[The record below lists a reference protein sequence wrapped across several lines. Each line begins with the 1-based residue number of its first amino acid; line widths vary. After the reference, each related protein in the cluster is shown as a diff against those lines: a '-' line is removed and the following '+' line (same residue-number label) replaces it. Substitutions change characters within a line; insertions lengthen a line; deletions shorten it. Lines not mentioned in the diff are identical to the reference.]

1 MKRRNLPAASPE
13 TPQSRQQGDGDRPI
27 DVLSDTLRVVRLS
40 GAVFLNAIFTSPWSI
55 ETVTPAELAASL
67 RLPSDCIALFH
78 IVVQGQ
84 CWLAIPGY
92 APVLLA
98 AGDAILIPHSAPHVI
113 TSDLH
118 VTPIPIT
125 SILQPPPPDALASV
139 IGGGLGETTQFVCGF
154 LHCDQRFNP
163 LIGALPELI
172 VIHPG
177 ESERNDGQR
186 VGQREPTTVLA
197 VQPGD
202 WLETTMRHT
211 VTESLGGG
219 PGNSD
224 MLARLCEILFFE
236 VVRRYMQ
243 QLPAAHPGWLAGV
256 RDPIVGQ
263 VLRLLH
269 AHPGHPWTVEELAR
283 AVAVSRS
290 TLADRFTTLVGETPM
305 RYLAAWRMQLAQHLL
320 KYTTL
325 NLAEVAGQVGYESD
339 VAFNRAFKR
348 HVGQPPA
355 TWRVAG

>member
-1 MKRRNLPAASPE
+1 M
-13 TPQSRQQGDGDRPI
+13 TPQSPQQGDEGRPI

-40 GAVFLNAIFTSPWSI
+40 GAVFLNATFTSPWSI
-55 ETVTPAELAASL
+55 ETVTPAELAANL

-125 SILQPPPPDALASV
+125 SILQPPPPDGLASV

-177 ESERNDGQR
+177 EGERNDGQHN
-186 VGQREPTTVLA
+186 GPREPMTVLL

-269 AHPGHPWTVEELAR
+269 AHPGYPWTVEELAR
-283 AVAVSRS
+283 TVAVSRS
-290 TLADRFTTLVGETPM
+290 SLADRFTTLVGETPM

>member
-1 MKRRNLPAASPE
+1 
-13 TPQSRQQGDGDRPI
+13 
-27 DVLSDTLRVVRLS
+27 VVRLS

-55 ETVTPAELAASL
+55 ETVTPAELAANL

-92 APVLLA
+92 VPVLLA

-113 TSDLH
+113 TSDLR

-125 SILQPPPPDALASV
+125 SILQPPPPDGLASV

-177 ESERNDGQR
+177 EGERNDGQR
-186 VGQREPTTVLA
+186 VGQREPTTVLS

-269 AHPGHPWTVEELAR
+269 AHPGYPWTVEELAR
-283 AVAVSRS
+283 TVAVSRS
-290 TLADRFTTLVGETPM
+290 SLADRFTTLVGETPM
-305 RYLAAWRMQLAQHLL
+305 RYLAAWRMQLAKHLL
-320 KYTTL
+320 KQTTL
-325 NLAEVAGQVGYESD
+325 NLAEVAGRVGYDSD

-348 HVGQPPA
+348 HVGQSPA
-355 TWRVAG
+355 AWRLAADV